1 MEGNLKLRLTPLYY
15 YTYIIPRELGLDTLY
30 FLEYQCILLNA
41 WLFCSY
47 NKNDNIN
54 S

>member
-15 YTYIIPRELGLDTLY
+15 YIYIIPRELGLDTPY
-30 FLEYQCILLNA
+30 FLEYRCILLNA
-41 WLFCSY
+41 GLFYSY
-47 NKNDNIN
+47 NKNDDIN